1 MKVFKKTLLYLLL
14 LLLTALFALILS
26 AFLFSD
32 QLINEFIR
40 KANTR
45 LNTRITIGK
54 TKVDVFS
61 HFPSLALDFNNVY
74 IEDTHAG
81 QYPLLTAGRIAF
93 TLNPI
98 KVLRGDYTVNGIIIT
113 ESEINLKINAKGE
126 ENYQLL
132 KESADASY
140 SSLGFNL
147 TGIRLYNC
155 RVHYL
160 NLELND
166 DLVFYTDRLNV
177 SLQAAKD
184 QYTILAGGQVNVE
197 KFHTGPTV
205 WPTPRAFDVQ
215 ASMIYDD
222 TDKKLVIQPSDLKM
236 HQALFGIQG
245 VYQWKDE
252 NALQLAVTGKN
263 TNVQTLIAFLP
274 ETYQQ
279 AFTRYR
285 SQGDVYFNLNLKGTF
300 GKTTSPAL
308 EAQFGLQKARIY
320 HPDFNTSLDDV
331 SLDGRIQIRNLRKPE
346 SGQISL
352 KNITGQLNNKLFTG
366 SLTLKN
372 FSDPE
377 VILEFQGEADVG
389 SVLKFYPIKNLS
401 QATGNIKANIS
412 FEGKTS
418 WLKNKS
424 TAQKV
429 SALGSIEMNNLSLHF
444 IKPEMVL
451 NRLSGTLQFNRNDLA
466 LSNVSGTLGE
476 SDFRLN
482 GFFKNVITFLLFE
495 NQPLGIEADLQARYI
510 NLAQLFEYAFAS
522 SEAEDKKAFEFAI
535 SPLVNLKF
543 MADIQALR
551 FNRFYAR
558 KLKGDL
564 TVTGQTALSR
574 NISFSG
580 LGGDVLL
587 TGSLNAKNPKVIEA
601 SGGLL
606 LDGVHLDSAFYVFN
620 NFGQTFIQNHH
631 LKGRAFAE
639 IMMEMKLKPDLTLFP
654 ETLVADI
661 SATIKDGQLNNF
673 EPLQKLSKYVADNSL
688 HALRF
693 ADLKNDIHIERSTVF
708 IPMMEVVSNATVLQ
722 ISGTHRFDQQIDY
735 RIVTPLQNRAINL
748 EEASGAIE
756 EMDGRAKLF
765 LKITGTTDNYRVVYD
780 TDAVKRKIASDLK
793 REVQEL
799 KDLFKKRQ
807 KKKEAELSKEEFDW
821 EN

>member
-543 MADIQALR
+543 IADIQALR